1 MLKAM
6 KKKQDHI
13 DEILLLKV
21 LENRADEKERA
32 LFSRWIDTSADHS
45 EIFEQL
51 KKTLQLT
58 SVDPD
63 SLQSNW
69 DSVINKI
76 KAGTEVPDYI
86 QLPDKRPASIRLKLN
101 TFIRVAAIFII
112 LLGISFLLKNIVF
125 SPGQLTISGNDMNPK
140 DPYHLA
146 DGSLVYLNKNS
157 ILSVSK
163 RFGKKDRKVS
173 LKGEAFFEIKRNTK
187 IPFIITTGKTITQ
200 VFGTSFNIYSDSSE
214 QVSVSVVTGVVEFST
229 TNGNDRVK
237 LVAGERG
244 IYKPDI
250 AGIIKENTT
259 DRNFQAWNTG
269 ILYFNET
276 PLPEA
281 FRLLQKQYSR
291 VFVFETKKEN
301 LPTLTTTF
309 ENLTLEAVLEELN
322 LLLNTKNE
330 IKNDTIIFK
339 PVS

>member
-13 DEILLLKV
+13 DEILMLELL
-21 LENRADEKERA
+21 EK
-32 LFSRWIDTSADHS
+32 SIG
-45 EIFEQL
+45 Q
-51 KKTLQLT
+51 
-58 SVDPD
+58 D
-63 SLQSNW
+63 SLQRNW
-69 DSVINKI
+69 DSVISKI
-76 KAGTEVPDYI
+76 DAGTSVPDYI
-86 QLPDKRPASIRLKLN
+86 QLPDAKPASIRLKLN
-101 TFIRVAAIFII
+101 TFLRVAAMLII
-112 LLGISFLLKNIVF
+112 LLGISFLLKNFVF
-125 SPGQLTISGNDMNPK
+125 SPGQLTISGNDLNPK
-140 DPYHLA
+140 DPYHLE
-146 DGSLVYLNKNS
+146 DGSLVYLNRNS
-157 ILSVSK
+157 NLSISK
-163 RFGKKDRKVS
+163 RFGKKNRKVS
-173 LKGEAFFEIKRNTK
+173 LKGEAFFEIKRNEK
-187 IPFIITTGKTITQ
+187 IPFIITTGKTTTQ

-214 QVSVSVVTGVVEFST
+214 QVSVTVVTGVVEFFT
-229 TNGNDRVK
+229 TKGNDRVR

-244 IYKPDI
+244 TYNPDM
-250 AGIIKENTT
+250 AGITKESTA

-339 PVS
+339 PIS

>member
-13 DEILLLKV
+13 DETFLQKV
-21 LENRADEKERA
+21 LEK
-32 LFSRWIDTSADHS
+32 SIG
-45 EIFEQL
+45 Q
-51 KKTLQLT
+51 
-58 SVDPD
+58 D
-63 SLQSNW
+63 SLQRNW
-69 DSVINKI
+69 DSVTGKI
-76 KAGTEVPDYI
+76 KAGAVVPDYI
-86 QLPDKRPASIRLKLN
+86 QLPGIKPASIRLKLN
-101 TFIRVAAIFII
+101 TFLRVAAMFII
-112 LLGISFLLKNIVF
+112 LLGISFLLKNVVF
-125 SPGQLTISGNDMNPK
+125 SPGQLTISGNDLNPK
-140 DPYHLA
+140 DPYHME

-157 ILSVSK
+157 NLTISK
-163 RFGKKDRKVS
+163 RFGKKNRKVS
-173 LKGEAFFEIKRNTK
+173 LEGEAFFEIKRNEK
-187 IPFIITTGKTITQ
+187 IPFIITTGKTNTM

-214 QVSVSVVTGVVEFST
+214 QVSVSVVTGVVEFFT
-229 TNGNDRVK
+229 TNGNDRVR

-244 IYKPDI
+244 TFNPDI

-291 VFVFETKKEN
+291 VFVFEKKKEN

-330 IKNDTIIFK
+330 FKNDTIIFK